1 MIGRRLGRL
10 ARGCGPVWLAG
21 LLLCAAA
28 PAAAQSASGL
38 DRVEALLAEGRL
50 TEARATLDRW
60 IAANP
65 TSSRRTDAED
75 RARAQLLAGRL
86 TSDVGEAESAYMSV
100 VLSHPRT
107 RAAPEALLRLGQV
120 LVAVAIADD
129 DTLTA
134 RRATDYLGRLVEDY
148 PRSEERPLGL
158 LWLARAHE
166 VAGAHA
172 DACAVTREA
181 LRADIEDPVLASLFE
196 TERDT
201 ACAAA
206 QQAGSPAREAGP
218 PARSGA
224 GDRPPPTSSAERTP
238 PAALERFAVQ
248 AAAVRNRAGAETLA
262 ARLRSAGFDPRIVR
276 VEGSSLH
283 RVRLGLF
290 ANTAP
295 AAQLS
300 RQLRQAGFDAVV
312 VTDAHREVREREP
325 QHRP

>member
-1 MIGRRLGRL
+1 MIGRQLRRL
-10 ARGCGPVWLAG
+10 ARHVLLAAG
-21 LLLCAAA
+21 LLCTAA
-28 PAAAQSASGL
+28 PAAAQSSSSL
-38 DRVEALLAEGRL
+38 DRVESLLAEGRL

-65 TSSRRTDAED
+65 AGSRRTDTED

-100 VLSHPRT
+100 VLSYPRT

-120 LVAVAIADD
+120 LVAVAIADA

-134 RRATDYLGRLVEDY
+134 RRASDYLGRLVEDY

-172 DACAVTREA
+172 NACAVTREA

-206 QQAGSPAREAGP
+206 QQAGAPASEAGAPAR
-218 PARSGA
+218 RGA
-224 GDRPPPTSSAERTP
+224 ADRPPPTSSTERTP
-238 PAALERFAVQ
+238 PAPLERFAVQ

-262 ARLRSAGFDPRIVR
+262 ARLRRAGYDPRIVR

-290 ANTAP
+290 SNTAP

-300 RQLRQAGFDAVV
+300 RRLRQAGFDAVV
-312 VTDAHREVREREP
+312 VTDAHREVRERELQPAP
-325 QHRP
+325 QR